1 MYITKMNDE
10 FISIMMKRTDAMNLF
25 ALLSQVLPQVQG
37 MDPDAIRRYINF
49 SSNVLTKLQGG
60 TNAI

>member
-10 FISIMMKRTDAMNLF
+10 FISMMMKRTDAMNLF
-25 ALLSQVLPQVQG
+25 SLLSQVLQQVQG
-37 MDPDAIRRYINF
+37 ADPNTIRRYMNF

-60 TNAI
+60 TDAV